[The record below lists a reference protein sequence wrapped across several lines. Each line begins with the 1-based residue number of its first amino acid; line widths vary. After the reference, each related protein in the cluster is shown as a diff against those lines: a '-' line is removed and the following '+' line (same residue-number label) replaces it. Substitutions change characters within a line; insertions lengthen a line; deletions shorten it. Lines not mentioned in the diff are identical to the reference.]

1 MESFLSFFSIIF
13 FLQLNDAEMY
23 TMNSICYRLKYIIL
37 TNAISTFQPKWN
49 FNFRK
54 KKSHTHTQFR
64 YFLPSN
70 NNKINLF
77 SIRKWKIVTLDFSL
91 ETFHLKCQEKNNGIF
106 FFSINL
112 PASKNSK
119 LIFSVFFCVGI
130 EKNIFFYI
138 KLYQ

>member
-1 MESFLSFFSIIF
+1 
-13 FLQLNDAEMY
+13 MY

-70 NNKINLF
+70 NNNINLF

-91 ETFHLKCQEKNNGIF
+91 KTFHLKCKEKNNGIF
-106 FFSINL
+106 FFSMNL

-119 LIFSVFFCVGI
+119 LIFSVFFVLAL
-130 EKNIFFYI
+130 KKTFFFYI